1 MKKSLNVIEYLGSPK
16 ATSGKELPDSK
27 VEDVLIPLFE
37 QVRNLLSHMNE
48 RIRRSASASDEDDGL
63 NNILVMKVKLNSIAN
78 SLRDPPNDDYNPS
91 NE

>member
-1 MKKSLNVIEYLGSPK
+1 
-16 ATSGKELPDSK
+16 
-27 VEDVLIPLFE
+27 
-37 QVRNLLSHMNE
+37 MNE

-63 NNILVMKVKLNSIAN
+63 NNILVKVKLNSIAN

>member
-27 VEDVLIPLFE
+27 VEDVLITLFD

-48 RIRRSASASDEDDGL
+48 RIRRSASVSDEDDEL
-63 NNILVMKVKLNSIAN
+63 NNILVKVKLNSIAN